1 MSNLPGLKRWLPALA
16 LVVLSCTW
24 GYTWVL
30 VKQALEYASPFSLA
44 AQRAVGGALALVLA
58 VRLTGRSMALVAPG
72 TTLLLGLIQV
82 SGFTILQTSAL
93 VEGGPGKT
101 SVLIFTMPIWTLLM
115 SWPLLGERVQGRA
128 GHDDGVR
135 HVGQGA
141 REEME

>member
-58 VRLTGRSMALVAPG
+58 VRLTGDR
-72 TTLLLGLIQV
+72 
-82 SGFTILQTSAL
+82 
-93 VEGGPGKT
+93 
-101 SVLIFTMPIWTLLM
+101 
-115 SWPLLGERVQGRA
+115 WPWWRRGRPCCWA
-128 GHDDGVR
+128 
-135 HVGQGA
+135 
-141 REEME
+141 